1 MKSSIKGLVVILVIV
16 MSFAL
21 VQAVWADEYT
31 VAGTIERIGEGSID
45 VANDT
50 FYHIPFTDLEN
61 ANIYLTVGDT
71 ITITAYI
78 VAFPNGAVKYIA
90 NSITFGDK
98 TYDWHPNVPK
108 AGSTDLD
115 STRVLSYNDNCVCNG
130 DCICD
135 NCPEYPDATCDC
147 LCQCI
152 CDGDGPYGPKND
164 SGNN

>member
-16 MSFAL
+16 MSFAFL
-21 VQAVWADEYT
+21 QAVWADEYT

-71 ITITAYI
+71 VTITAYI

-108 AGSTDLD
+108 VGTTVLD
-115 STRVLSYNDNCVCNG
+115 STMAVLSDSCS
-130 DCICD
+130 CD
-135 NCPEYPDATCDC
+135 NCYCYCPEDCQEDCSCDC
-147 LCQCI
+147 LCECN
-152 CDGDGPYGPKND
+152 CDGGGPYGPKND